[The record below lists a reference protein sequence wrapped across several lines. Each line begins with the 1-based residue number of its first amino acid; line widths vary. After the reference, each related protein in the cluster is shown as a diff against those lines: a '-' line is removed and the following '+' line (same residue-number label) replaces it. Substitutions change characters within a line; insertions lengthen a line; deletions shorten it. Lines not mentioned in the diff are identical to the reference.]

1 MDPAGPSF
9 YSTPPRGLME
19 LAQAAYTYATKVSVT
34 PYSKEE
40 VSPAYERLDE
50 TDAKELQAIHTNKPT
65 LGIIPPIGNADF
77 YLGME
82 IDNLGDVQPGC
93 NLKTLADLFVPS
105 WMTDMLDKMDP
116 AGFCSHTRVPL
127 MVMESIQLRD
137 TCWAHVH
144 CVNSKGKP
152 LLMDIDTPD
161 DLFEKDALKKSI
173 VQFELG
179 YLNANNIMK

>member
-19 LAQAAYTYATKVSVT
+19 LAQAAYTYATKVRVT

-93 NLKTLADLFVPS
+93 NLKTLADLFVPP

-127 MVMESIQLRD
+127 MVMESIRLRD

-144 CVNSKGKP
+144 CVNSKGLFTNDIGLFWG
-152 LLMDIDTPD
+152 LLHPWWLCQT
-161 DLFEKDALKKSI
+161 
-173 VQFELG
+173 
-179 YLNANNIMK
+179 